1 MGLRPL
7 LGHHHSWRKPVF
19 LLQIPCRQH
28 LPGLCCALFSVILV
42 PSVVESSPLRKIKLV
57 PLLLTFPMGKF
68 WARYVPNVSLFGI
81 SLNPGPFT
89 VKEHVIITIMAGVG
103 AVSAYA
109 VSATPVESSRHAHT
123 GFIETDIIAVQRVY
137 YNQHPTFGCQFFFFW
152 SRQSFP
158 YMFLIAK
165 NRSVAAC
172 HVDPANW
179 LLDRW
184 YLQADSRGPAFYD
197 LAREPRDS
205 RALQHVA
212 LPGDIGHPFP
222 RRCFPWSFL
231 HICLRRLPLIQS
243 AFLSWK
249 VLSFSADWLLS

>member
-7 LGHHHSWRKPVF
+7 LGHRHSGRKPVF
-19 LLQIPCRQH
+19 LFQIPCRQH
-28 LPGLCCALFSVILV
+28 LQCLSCALFSVIFV
-42 PSVVESSPLRKIKLV
+42 SSVAESSPLRKIKLV

-109 VSATPVESSRHAHT
+109 VSATPQSNHLDTLTPVLLRPTSLPSK
-123 GFIETDIIAVQRVY
+123 GFTTINILPLAVS
-137 YNQHPTFGCQFFFFW
+137 FFFW

-158 YMFLIAK
+158 FMVLIAK

-172 HVDPANW
+172 HVDPVNW

-184 YLQADSRGPAFYD
+184 YLQEDSRGPAFYD
-197 LAREPRDS
+197 LARESRDS

-243 AFLSWK
+243 AFFILESI
-249 VLSFSADWLLS
+249 VFQC